1 MTNTTGPGIFSRHL
15 LIAPKATA
23 DVAVPADV
31 PLLELVPRL
40 ADMVGQRPAASAE
53 GLRLRTEDGVVLDQA
68 QSLQQ
73 LQVPDGAALRLD
85 LVGADRPVPIYDDV
99 VQVIA
104 VTASEKID
112 SRPVLAAGAA
122 AVAVICAGL
131 AAAVAAWTVASPVAA
146 AVMALLAVGLATV
159 ATLLPDP
166 DASPGFVLRAGA
178 VTLPLLAGL
187 SVTPGADP
195 MHRLMLAA
203 VAVFAYCL
211 LVGTGL
217 VFAPVKGATA
227 TVLAAL
233 ATLSGLGILT
243 SGLAQIWS
251 APLPRIIAVAGAGAV
266 LGMALTPWLAVKV
279 VGLPMP
285 TTRPEDAY
293 RLSAHDVERSQSG
306 TRAAVELMHGWTAG
320 LGLGAG
326 IAAGLIVDGAIGN
339 SVLAAI
345 VLLVLLLRTRTLAH
359 RPVRTV
365 LLLAVLAGVT
375 GIVAGAVLNGLSDR
389 DALTLSG
396 FLLLGASVAAA
407 LMLGAAGGVRVSP
420 VALRW
425 VDRVEV
431 ALLAALVPV
440 TVWVSGLV
448 FVVRHW

>member
-306 TRAAVELMHGWTAG
+306 TRAA
-320 LGLGAG
+320 
-326 IAAGLIVDGAIGN
+326 GLIVDGAIGN